1 MKDEKEQEQQE
12 QQAQEQE
19 QERENVVRVND
30 DPKQGPLDGAEA
42 DVFVSK
48 TVFIDRGEGQEPEIV
63 QTKVRGRLTASY
75 ELGVF
80 AISIPE
86 ENIMLHARIDETMQV
101 LFASAG
107 ANKRLHEKKEGNDDG
122 ESN

>member
-1 MKDEKEQEQQE
+1 MKDEKDQEQR
-12 QQAQEQE
+12 A
-19 QERENVVRVND
+19 RENVVHVND
-30 DPKQGPLDGAEA
+30 DPKKGPLDGAEA
-42 DVFVSK
+42 EVYVSK
-48 TVFIDRGEGQEPEIV
+48 TVFKYRGEGQEPEII

-107 ANKRLHEKKEGNDDG
+107 ANKKLHDKKEGNDDG
-122 ESN
+122 ENN